1 MSSAQVNKK
10 MREELKLLTR
20 ETSALSAIYGALLQ
34 FMSDN
39 QRGQIKSEV
48 RKTLGEQFTKE
59 ELDSYY
65 RKNSDHLIQTALEFD
80 VLEIL
85 NPQKSRA
92 G

>member
-20 ETSALSAIYGALLQ
+20 ETRALSAIYGVLLQ
-34 FMSDN
+34 FMSED

-48 RKTLGEQFTKE
+48 RKTISEQFTKE

-65 RKNSDHLIQTALEFD
+65 GRNSDRSNQTALEFD

-85 NPQKSRA
+85 NPRKQNDD
-92 G
+92 